1 MSTDREIARLLTA
14 ACHTRWPGRHVA
26 GLAEK
31 LDCSKATVAS
41 WLSGRRNM
49 PAEKMSE
56 FAESLRQS
64 AGALNDLAR
73 GIAGAAVQV
82 RLRGRRPR
90 GFQLLKEDG
99 TDRRWRGGRGKK
111 LQPV

>member
-1 MSTDREIARLLTA
+1 MYSDHDIARLISE
-14 ACHTRWPGRHVA
+14 ACHARWPGRHIA

-31 LDCSKATVAS
+31 LDCSKAATAF

-49 PAEKMSE
+49 PAEKMTE
-56 FAESLRQS
+56 FAEYLRES
-64 AGALNDLAR
+64 AEVLKDLAL
-73 GIAGAAVQV
+73 GIGGAAEQV

-99 TDRRWRGGRGKK
+99 TDRRWRGGKGKTRYSG
-111 LQPV
+111 